1 MSNNINASLV
11 KNEGLIKKIKDDH
24 VDVFA
29 KASLSK
35 KKEK

>member
-11 KNEGLIKKIKDDH
+11 KNEVLIKKIKDDQ